1 MYDLDCGSHPHNRNL
16 VMDRYKSAACSL
28 LSASGRAAKM
38 CVITP
43 SDFTIIVRHT
53 MPPLPSPRR
62 PSVAPTPQPPPSPS
76 LGAAAPGK
84 KPPTP
89 QNRAVAPEPANCV
102 DVVYYLQYSR
112 VFLLPGTR
120 PRASI
125 QAMAILRTICLSLVL
140 SGVLWDVF
148 GAYNSAEGIDDPM
161 LGDHVAW
168 LMRPTNWLSLLTIVY
183 LATCIYASWV
193 APNYAISAF
202 DPLPIPWLMY
212 LVIWNLFNVL
222 MPLSVSALVAHIAVL
237 HTHDRA
243 YVLAM
248 ASTFVT
254 FVFVELYFGSH
265 VPVVQLI
272 TTPSVCLLVF
282 YGYTAWVAT
291 SLSEVMY
298 TPLNWRD
305 EPVDALICA
314 ARLLILA
321 AFIGGI
327 CYCIISARGEYIC
340 ITRPVTTAT
349 HLPLPRLG
357 CCG

>member
-1 MYDLDCGSHPHNRNL
+1 M
-16 VMDRYKSAACSL
+16 
-28 LSASGRAAKM
+28 
-38 CVITP
+38 
-43 SDFTIIVRHT
+43 
-53 MPPLPSPRR
+53 
-62 PSVAPTPQPPPSPS
+62 
-76 LGAAAPGK
+76 
-84 KPPTP
+84 
-89 QNRAVAPEPANCV
+89 
-102 DVVYYLQYSR
+102 
-112 VFLLPGTR
+112 
-120 PRASI
+120 
-125 QAMAILRTICLSLVL
+125 
-140 SGVLWDVF
+140 
-148 GAYNSAEGIDDPM
+148 
-161 LGDHVAW
+161 
-168 LMRPTNWLSLLTIVY
+168 
-183 LATCIYASWV
+183 
-193 APNYAISAF
+193 
-202 DPLPIPWLMY
+202 
-212 LVIWNLFNVL
+212 
-222 MPLSVSALVAHIAVL
+222 L

-327 CYCIISARGEYIC
+327 CYCIISARGEYMG
-340 ITRPVTTAT
+340 TKVYRADPVVIERMRRGIPPPPILASPA
-349 HLPLPRLG
+349 PLAAAGDMESGEAALAEEEEEEDA
-357 CCG
+357 